1 MRRRLRRHER
11 WARPGRYT
19 AARASHW
26 QLAASDESLAFLLV
40 GWSLHSAPDRDD
52 GMPSSI
58 ASTFVKALLRVGKL
72 TYPSSSAPQ
81 S

>member
-1 MRRRLRRHER
+1 MSVGPVLV
-11 WARPGRYT
+11 ATQRP
-19 AARASHW
+19 RASHW

-40 GWSLHSAPDRDD
+40 GWSLPSAPDRDD